1 MTTETKIIGLI
12 SLVSIAL
19 LFGFVWLSS
28 VNAPLPKVEPQ
39 KVEKP
44 ELIDSQSQRLLPEA
58 PVQLVEFGD
67 FQCPACGA
75 THPVI
80 KQLQAHFGSRLGF
93 VYRHYPLDGI
103 HPHADSTAL
112 ASQAAA
118 NQGKFFEYHDLLF
131 AKQNNWST
139 ATSIK
144 KKLISYAKEL
154 NLDLKRF
161 EEDLNSESSRER
173 VALDKGTALALGL
186 TGTPSLFINGERY
199 QGELTFEALKAAIE
213 AIK

>member
-1 MTTETKIIGLI
+1 MTTETKIISLI

-19 LFGFVWLSS
+19 LIGFVWLSTA
-28 VNAPLPKVEPQ
+28 NAPLPKIEPQ
-39 KVEKP
+39 TIEKP
-44 ELIDSQSQRLLPEA
+44 EIIDSQSQRLLPEA

-80 KQLQAHFGSRLGF
+80 KQLQAQFGSRLGF

-103 HPHADSTAL
+103 HPHADSAAL

-131 AKQNNWST
+131 AKQNNWNT
-139 ATSIK
+139 APSIK
-144 KKLISYAKEL
+144 KKLLAYAEEL
-154 NLDLKRF
+154 GLDLDKF
-161 EEDLNSESSRER
+161 KADLVAPATRER
-173 VALDKGTALALGL
+173 VAFDKGTAVALGL
-186 TGTPSLFINGERY
+186 TGTPTLFINGERY
-199 QGELTFEALKAAIE
+199 QGELTFEALKTAIE